1 MMDKFEVLQTY
12 FGYSSF
18 RGGQEALIDAILSG
32 RDALGIMPTGSGKS
46 LCYQVPALLME
57 GVTLVISPLI
67 SLMKDQ
73 VAALKAAGVAAAFI
87 NSSLT
92 PEQIRTAYKR
102 LRMGMYKIIYV
113 APERLQ
119 TGDFLWA
126 VQGLTI
132 SMIAV
137 DEAHCVSQWGQ
148 DFRPS
153 YLKIAE
159 FLEHLPSRPVLSAFT
174 ATATAQV
181 ADDIR
186 QALRLEDPY
195 KLVTG
200 FDRPNL
206 RFEVRRPVRKNDEVL
221 MLLRERMGRSGIIYC
236 ATRKDTDA
244 VCDLLRSHGFPAT
257 RYHAG
262 LSEEERHQNQDDFIY
277 DTCPIMV
284 ATNAFGMGIDKS
296 NVSFVIHYNMPKCI
310 EAYYQEAGRA
320 GRDGTQAECILL
332 YAPKDVQTAKFL
344 IQTPSDNPDLLPT
357 QQAFLMQQDFLR
369 LEQMT
374 LYCTTTRCL
383 RGYILNYFG
392 QEHPDACGNC
402 SSCVGSFAVKNIT
415 EEARLI
421 LSCVGQIEERIG
433 YHLGETLIIKILR
446 GSKVKRIEELGLS
459 SLPVYGSLKTLS
471 ESVVSERIDALL
483 DQGLLHCNFEYSI
496 LELTDESE
504 AVLSGAR
511 EVLMRQRVQAKPKK
525 GEATAISAAAP
536 AGLLEQLKALRNRLA
551 QEEHVPGYIIFSN
564 ATLQDMAAKAPTTVE
579 EFLTVSG
586 VGQYKADKYGAV
598 FLEQIR
604 KNG

>member
-1 MMDKFEVLQTY
+1 MDKFKVLQTY

-126 VQGLTI
+126 IQDLTI

-159 FLEHLPSRPVLSAFT
+159 FLDHLPSRPVVSAFT

-186 QALRLEDPY
+186 QALRLEDPC

-221 MLLRERMGRSGIIYC
+221 TLLRERMGRSGIIYC

-296 NVSFVIHYNMPKCI
+296 NVAFVIHYNMPKCI

-320 GRDGTQAECILL
+320 GRDGTEAECILL

-369 LEQMT
+369 LEQMA

-392 QEHPDACGNC
+392 QEHPDTCGNC
-402 SSCVGSFAVKNIT
+402 SSCLGDFTEKDIT
-415 EEARLI
+415 EEAKLI
-421 LSCVGQIEERIG
+421 LSCVGQVESRIG
-433 YHLGETLIIKILR
+433 YHLGETLIVKILR

-459 SLPVYGSLKTLS
+459 SLPVYGSLKAMS
-471 ESVVSERIDALL
+471 ESAVSDRIDALL

-496 LELTDESE
+496 LELTEESN

-511 EVLMRQRVQAKPKK
+511 EVFMRQRVQAKPKK
-525 GEATAISAAAP
+525 AESTAVSAAVP

-564 ATLQDMAAKAPTTVE
+564 ASLQDMAAKAPRTME

-586 VGQYKADKYGAV
+586 VGQYKADKNGAV
-598 FLEQIR
+598 FLEEIR